1 MIRLARLALPL
12 FLVVVAACSDSSRDA
27 FDPADVV
34 ANPLLGQ
41 VAFEQSCAGCHA
53 SHDGFDL
60 KMFQFTDTTI
70 IRRAVKHVDT
80 TTARN
85 VVAYIRSLQAPPTDS
100 HLRLFQPKG
109 APLQSDVEFATALF
123 GKDAWPESLTT
134 EQLKAIDTRT
144 VQVAVKLP
152 VWADEASN
160 MDWMPD
166 FVLPPG
172 ILDYSGGLARA
183 AIAGYNAAPTTDNL
197 VRAINAI
204 RTAERATANPSAP
217 CLLEDAV
224 RVRFRECFEVRR
236 WASTLVAMHMMR
248 FGLNTLLAGKA
259 QDIWWDTGKAARDSR
274 NDATI
279 PIANVKENWATWMF
293 LGWSFDPSLHSSSY
307 TGGGFSTL
315 ALMRHATFVALKSE
329 VSRPASS
336 TSVYEDVMN
345 AAKFAPN
352 TWTLSAVSF
361 GLRNLNERL
370 SAGERP
376 TGTGQPAL
384 AISQVNSALTEAN
397 KKLSVTD
404 RAALLALAQP
414 VLAMLQQ

>member
-1 MIRLARLALPL
+1 MIRLPRLALPV
-12 FLVVVAACSDSSRDA
+12 FVVAAVACSDSSRNTL
-27 FDPADVV
+27 DPADVV
-34 ANPLLGQ
+34 ANPILGQ
-41 VAFEQSCAGCHA
+41 VAFEQSCSGCHA

-70 IRRAVKHVDT
+70 IRRAVKHIDT

-100 HLRLFQPKG
+100 RLRLFQPKA

-123 GKDAWPESLTT
+123 GRDAWPETLTT
-134 EQLKAIDTRT
+134 EQLKAIDPRT

-152 VWADEASN
+152 VWADESSN

-197 VRAINAI
+197 VRAVNAI
-204 RTAERATANPSAP
+204 RTADRATANPSAP
-217 CLLEDAV
+217 CILDDAV

-248 FGLNTLLAGKA
+248 FGMNTVLTGKA
-259 QDIWWDTGKAARDSR
+259 QDIWWDVGKAARDSR

-293 LGWSFDPSLHSSSY
+293 LGWSFDPSLHASVY

-315 ALMRHATFVALKSE
+315 GLMRHATFIALKSE
-329 VSRPASS
+329 VSRPVNSA
-336 TSVYEDVMN
+336 SVYEDVMQ

-352 TWTLSAVSF
+352 AWALSAVSF

-370 SAGERP
+370 SGGERP
-376 TGTGQPAL
+376 TGTGQPTL
-384 AISQVNSALTEAN
+384 AISQVNSVLTEAN
-397 KKLSVTD
+397 KKLSIAD
-404 RAALLALAQP
+404 RATVQALAQP